1 MDDAELKRM
10 AEAAT
15 PGPWEIDVFGD
26 TSVKTPNPRN
36 AHVATTSK
44 GRDANFI
51 ALANPRVVLGLLARL
66 SAAEARVGVLEETLR
81 DTRVFVQDC
90 LGADPLADRALVG
103 NLMEARD
110 VIDQALT
117 QEPTP

>member
-51 ALANPRVVLGLLARL
+51 ALANPRVVLGLLSRL
-66 SAAEARVGVLEETLR
+66 YAAEARVGVLEEALR
-81 DTRVFVQDC
+81 VAPILSKYHGMNGFEVERFIRDYDAFKTR
-90 LGADPLADRALVG
+90 
-103 NLMEARD
+103 
-110 VIDQALT
+110 IDGTALT
-117 QEPTP
+117 QEPTS